1 MTNEQH
7 HELFVVSGF
16 VIRTSFPQ
24 LPLTVDHIF
33 VNAATQFS
41 VHRTPLA
48 LLSAPIRHVVASA
61 KIGSVSGGE
70 PGVRSFS
77 ARYRRS

>member
-16 VIRTSFPQ
+16 VVQTSFPQ
-24 LPLTVDHIF
+24 LPLAVDHIF
-33 VNAATQFS
+33 VNAALRPTQLG

-48 LLSAPIRHVVASA
+48 RLASDHFPLVCELTL
-61 KIGSVSGGE
+61 I
-70 PGVRSFS
+70 
-77 ARYRRS
+77 